1 MILQE
6 LKAISRAMGYD
17 PVKRLEEIE
26 SLTAK
31 LKLTVTTEYHDALM
45 HDWHTEVVELQ
56 EQLEKRIKDY
66 VDLAIEVESL
76 KLRLHVGGQRKKLL
90 EAVYEAAKLTVQ
102 HIPFCDDHGLALT
115 IAAVQTE
122 EKIVS
127 PQDSKEFT

>member
-1 MILQE
+1 
-6 LKAISRAMGYD
+6 MGYD

>member
-1 MILQE
+1 
-6 LKAISRAMGYD
+6 MGYD

-90 EAVYEAAKLTVQ
+90 EAVYEAAKYSMSCNKYT
-102 HIPFCDDHGLALT
+102 HNGKRASALFGGV
-115 IAAVQTE
+115 ALLDALDAVQPTE
-122 EKIVS
+122 
-127 PQDSKEFT
+127 QNDD